1 MGTSLL
7 TNQSAMTALQ
17 TLRSIGDS
25 MDTTQRRVSTGL
37 RINEASD
44 NTAYWSISSMM
55 KSDRNA
61 LSAVSDAMA
70 LGKSQIDVAD
80 ATISKSKDYLDNIQK
95 SLTTAY
101 EKGAGDIKKIQA
113 DIKGNMNDIQSSVYS
128 ASLAE
133 KNILGN
139 GGQSVRIAGSYRR
152 EGSNVYVDMIDV
164 GGQDLN
170 FATKKADGTFDL
182 TGGQLKDVF
191 GSGFATAASGTTTPS
206 NTPAS
211 QAEDANGSQG
221 SGSSNSGSTT
231 TTPSADDP
239 AGIQGLNKTY
249 VEAQGKLSEAQ
260 SALASAKAA
269 AAANPSDATLAT
281 AVSTAEGK
289 VKSEQTAVDAALKSV
304 TDAAG
309 KMSVQDFV
317 NTNFDGVSS
326 GVMEQVLRAVQG
338 KVTTATSNVVTAGA
352 TLGAAKAQVTGQID
366 YVSNLM
372 DAIDKGVGSLVDADM
387 NAESARLASLQ
398 VQQQLGI
405 QALSIANQNS
415 QNILALFRQ

>member
-7 TNQSAMTALQ
+7 TNQSAMNALQ

-61 LSAVSDAMA
+61 LSSVSDAMA
-70 LGKSQIDVAD
+70 LGKSQIDVAN
-80 ATISKSKDYLDNIQK
+80 ATIDKSKDYLDNIQK

-101 EKGAGDIKKIQA
+101 EKGSGDVAKIQA
-113 DIKGNMNDIQSSVYS
+113 DIKANMNDIQSAVYS

-139 GGQSVRIAGSYRR
+139 SGESVRIAGSYRR

-164 GGQDLN
+164 GGKELN
-170 FATKKADGTFDL
+170 FATNNSDGTFDL
-182 TGGQLKDVF
+182 SKGQLKDIF
-191 GSGFATAASGTTTPS
+191 GTVVGSTGGTSETGGASGAGGATGGASGAGGAGGASGGAETRQSTSSTSFTPTATNPIDVKGINEAAKAYNDAVASGASDVGTKKTALDKLLDGITVKDFVTQDFKDATAAGM
-206 NTPAS
+206 
-211 QAEDANGSQG
+211 
-221 SGSSNSGSTT
+221 
-231 TTPSADDP
+231 
-239 AGIQGLNKTY
+239 
-249 VEAQGKLSEAQ
+249 EAI
-260 SALASAKAA
+260 
-269 AAANPSDATLAT
+269 
-281 AVSTAEGK
+281 
-289 VKSEQTAVDAALKSV
+289 LK
-304 TDAAG
+304 
-309 KMSVQDFV
+309 
-317 NTNFDGVSS
+317 
-326 GVMEQVLRAVQG
+326 AVQG
-338 KVTTATSNVVTAGA
+338 KVTTATSNVTTAGA

-366 YVSNLM
+366 YVSKLM
-372 DAIDKGVGSLVDADM
+372 DAVDKGVGSLVDADM

-415 QNILALFRQ
+415 QNILSLFRQ

>member
-7 TNQSAMTALQ
+7 TNQSAMNALQ
-17 TLRSIGDS
+17 TLRSIGDN
-25 MDTTQRRVSTGL
+25 MDQTQRRVSTGL

-55 KSDRNA
+55 RSDRNA
-61 LSAVSDAMA
+61 LSSVSDAMA

-80 ATISKSKDYLDNIQK
+80 ATIDKSKTYLDNIQK

-113 DIKGNMNDIQSSVYS
+113 DIKGNMNDIQSAVYS

-139 GGQSVRIAGSYRR
+139 DGQSVRIAGSYRR

-164 GGQDLN
+164 GGADLN
-170 FATKKADGTFDL
+170 FASKKADGSFDL
-182 TGGQLKDVF
+182 TKGVLKDVF
-191 GSGFATAASGTTTPS
+191 GSGT
-206 NTPAS
+206 
-211 QAEDANGSQG
+211 E
-221 SGSSNSGSTT
+221 GSTAPDFKQLSQT
-231 TTPSADDP
+231 LTDKEKALAALPEGD
-239 AGIQGLNKTY
+239 AGIAQAKQD
-249 VEAQGKLSEAQ
+249 VEA
-260 SALASAKAA
+260 AKKAI
-269 AAANPSDATLAT
+269 SDAAEKMT
-281 AVSTAEGK
+281 VS
-289 VKSEQTAVDAALKSV
+289 
-304 TDAAG
+304 
-309 KMSVQDFV
+309 DFV
-317 NTNFDGVSS
+317 NTDFTDVSS
-326 GVMEQVLRAVQG
+326 STMEEILKNVQG
-338 KVTTATSNVVTAGA
+338 KVTTATTNVVTAGA

-366 YVSNLM
+366 YVSKLM
-372 DAIDKGVGSLVDADM
+372 DAVDKGVGSLVDADM

-415 QNILALFRQ
+415 QNILSLFRQ

>member
-7 TNQSAMTALQ
+7 TNQSAMNALQ

-25 MDTTQRRVSTGL
+25 MDQTQRRVSTGL

-61 LSAVSDAMA
+61 LSSVSDAMA
-70 LGKSQIDVAD
+70 LGKSQIDVAN
-80 ATISKSKDYLDNIQK
+80 ATIDKSKEYLDNIQK

-101 EKGAGDIKKIQA
+101 EKGSGDVAKIQA
-113 DIKGNMNDIQSSVYS
+113 DIKANMNDIESAVYS

-152 EGSNVYVDMIDV
+152 EGSAVYVDMIDV
-164 GGQDLN
+164 GGNELN
-170 FATKKADGTFDL
+170 FATKGANGTFDL
-182 TGGQLKDVF
+182 SGGVLKDVF
-191 GSGFATAASGTTTPS
+191 GSYDTGAADGSKISDLLGTIKDKKAELDAAKPSDTDYGSKKDAYNNAVTALTNVADKLTVKDFANADFSNVSASGMETIIK
-206 NTPAS
+206 A
-211 QAEDANGSQG
+211 
-221 SGSSNSGSTT
+221 
-231 TTPSADDP
+231 
-239 AGIQGLNKTY
+239 IQ
-249 VEAQGKLSEAQ
+249 S
-260 SALASAKAA
+260 
-269 AAANPSDATLAT
+269 
-281 AVSTAEGK
+281 
-289 VKSEQTAVDAALKSV
+289 
-304 TDAAG
+304 
-309 KMSVQDFV
+309 
-317 NTNFDGVSS
+317 
-326 GVMEQVLRAVQG
+326 
-338 KVTTATSNVVTAGA
+338 KVTGATSAVVTAGA

-366 YVSNLM
+366 YVSKLM
-372 DAIDKGVGSLVDADM
+372 DAVDKGVGSLVDADM

-415 QNILALFRQ
+415 QNILSLFRQ

>member
-7 TNQSAMTALQ
+7 TNQSAMNALQ

-61 LSAVSDAMA
+61 LSSVSDAMA
-70 LGKSQIDVAD
+70 LGKSQIDVAN
-80 ATISKSKDYLDNIQK
+80 ATIDKSKEYLDNIQK

-101 EKGAGDIKKIQA
+101 EKGSGDIKKIQA
-113 DIKGNMNDIQSSVYS
+113 DIKANMNDIQSAVYS

-139 GGQSVRIAGSYRR
+139 SGESVRIAGSYRR
-152 EGSNVYVDMIDV
+152 EGSAVYVDMIDV
-164 GGQDLN
+164 GGADLN

-182 TGGQLKDVF
+182 SKGVLQAVF
-191 GSGFATAASGTTTPS
+191 GTGAAASAPAPTPPS
-206 NTPAS
+206 PAP
-211 QAEDANGSQG
+211 ETETETN
-221 SGSSNSGSTT
+221 
-231 TTPSADDP
+231 PSDPLGLKSLNDD
-239 AGIQGLNKTY
+239 LVSK
-249 VEAQGKLSEAQ
+249 Q
-260 SALASAKAA
+260 SALTSKQADLDKAKAA
-269 AAANPSDATLAT
+269 AAANPSDSGLQGAVT
-281 AVSTAEGK
+281 AA
-289 VKSEQTAVDAALKSV
+289 QTAVNSAQSDYKSSLDKV
-304 TDAAG
+304 TKAAG
-309 KMSVQDFV
+309 KMTVLDFV
-317 NTNFDGVSS
+317 NTDFSGFSS
-326 GVMEQVLRAVQG
+326 ATMEQVLKAVQG

-366 YVSNLM
+366 YVSKLM
-372 DAIDKGVGSLVDADM
+372 DAVDKGVGSLVDADM

-415 QNILALFRQ
+415 QNILSLFRQ

>member
-7 TNQSAMTALQ
+7 TNQSAMNALQ
-17 TLRSIGDS
+17 TLRSIGDN

-61 LSAVSDAMA
+61 LSSVSDAMA
-70 LGKSQIDVAD
+70 LGKSQIDVAN
-80 ATISKSKDYLDNIQK
+80 ATIEKSKEYLDKIQK

-101 EKGAGDIKKIQA
+101 EKGPGDIKKIQA
-113 DIKGNMNDIQSSVYS
+113 DIKANMNDIQSAVYS

-139 GGQSVRIAGSYRR
+139 SGESVRIAGSYRR

-164 GGQDLN
+164 GGKELN
-170 FATKKADGTFDL
+170 FATNKGDGTFDL
-182 TGGQLKDVF
+182 SKGQLKDIF
-191 GSGFATAASGTTTPS
+191 GTVVGSTGGASETGGAGGAAGGAGGTSGTGGASGGAETRESTSSPS
-206 NTPAS
+206 FKPTATNPI
-211 QAEDANGSQG
+211 DVK
-221 SGSSNSGSTT
+221 
-231 TTPSADDP
+231 
-239 AGIQGLNKTY
+239 GIN
-249 VEAQGKLSEAQ
+249 EA
-260 SALASAKAA
+260 AKAY
-269 AAANPSDATLAT
+269 NDAVASNAT
-281 AVSTAEGK
+281 DVGDKKTALDKLLDGIT
-289 VKSEQTAVDAALKSV
+289 VKDFV
-304 TDAAG
+304 T
-309 KMSVQDFV
+309 QDFKEA
-317 NTNFDGVSS
+317 TSAG
-326 GVMEQVLRAVQG
+326 MEAILKAVQG

-366 YVSNLM
+366 YVSKLM
-372 DAIDKGVGSLVDADM
+372 DAVDKGVGSLVDADM

-415 QNILALFRQ
+415 QNILSLFRQ

>member
-7 TNQSAMTALQ
+7 TNQSAMNALQ

-61 LSAVSDAMA
+61 LSSVSDAMA
-70 LGKSQIDVAD
+70 LGKSQIDVAN
-80 ATISKSKDYLDNIQK
+80 ATIDKSKDYLDNIQK

-101 EKGAGDIKKIQA
+101 EKGSGDVAKIQA
-113 DIKGNMNDIQSSVYS
+113 DIKANMNDIQSSVYS

-139 GGQSVRIAGSYRR
+139 SGESVRIAGSYRR
-152 EGSNVYVDMIDV
+152 EGSAVYVDMIDV
-164 GGQDLN
+164 GGADLN

-182 TGGQLKDVF
+182 SKGVLSDVF
-191 GSGFATAASGTTTPS
+191 GSYDTADPAPATKLATLLDNIKSAKQALDNPTAGAQEEGAASPQEAYNAAVKALTDVADKLTVKDFANADFS
-206 NTPAS
+206 NVSAS
-211 QAEDANGSQG
+211 GMEK
-221 SGSSNSGSTT
+221 
-231 TTPSADDP
+231 
-239 AGIQGLNKTY
+239 II
-249 VEAQGKLSEAQ
+249 
-260 SALASAKAA
+260 KAI
-269 AAANPSDATLAT
+269 
-281 AVSTAEGK
+281 
-289 VKSEQTAVDAALKSV
+289 
-304 TDAAG
+304 
-309 KMSVQDFV
+309 
-317 NTNFDGVSS
+317 
-326 GVMEQVLRAVQG
+326 QG

-366 YVSNLM
+366 YVSKLM
-372 DAIDKGVGSLVDADM
+372 DAVDKGVGSLVDADM

-415 QNILALFRQ
+415 QNILSLFRQ

>member
-7 TNQSAMTALQ
+7 TNQSAMNALQ

-61 LSAVSDAMA
+61 LSSVSDAMA
-70 LGKSQIDVAD
+70 LGKSQIDVAN
-80 ATISKSKDYLDNIQK
+80 ATIDKSKDYLDNIQK

-101 EKGAGDIKKIQA
+101 EKGSGDVAKIQA
-113 DIKGNMNDIQSSVYS
+113 DIKANMNDIQSSVYS

-139 GGQSVRIAGSYRR
+139 SGESVRIAGSYRR

-164 GGQDLN
+164 GGADLN
-170 FATKKADGTFDL
+170 FATKQADGTFDL
-182 TGGQLKDVF
+182 SKGVLQSVF
-191 GSGFATAASGTTTPS
+191 GTGFAASAPTNPGAQEE
-206 NTPAS
+206 NPAP
-211 QAEDANGSQG
+211 A
-221 SGSSNSGSTT
+221 
-231 TTPSADDP
+231 ADDP
-239 AGIQGLNKTY
+239 AGLKALDKTL
-249 VEAQGKLSEAQ
+249 VENQAKYTQAQ
-260 SALASAKAA
+260 SDLTAAKAA
-269 AAANPSDATLAT
+269 AAANPGDATL
-281 AVSTAEGK
+281 
-289 VKSEQTAVDAALKSV
+289 QTAVTTAQGNVTSTKSAVDEALKPIV
-304 TDAAG
+304 EAAG
-309 KMSVQDFV
+309 KMTVMDFV
-317 NTNFDGVSS
+317 NTNFSGISS
-326 GVMEQVLRAVQG
+326 STMEQVLKAVQS

-366 YVSNLM
+366 YVSKLM
-372 DAIDKGVGSLVDADM
+372 DAVDKGVGSLVDADM

-415 QNILALFRQ
+415 QNILSLFRQ

>member
-7 TNQSAMTALQ
+7 TNQSAMNALQ
-17 TLRSIGDS
+17 TLRSIGDN
-25 MDTTQRRVSTGL
+25 MDQTQRRVSTGL

-55 KSDRNA
+55 RSDRNA
-61 LSAVSDAMA
+61 LSSVSDAMA

-80 ATISKSKDYLDNIQK
+80 ATIDKSKTYLDNIQK

-113 DIKGNMNDIQSSVYS
+113 DIKGNMNDIQSAVYS

-139 GGQSVRIAGSYRR
+139 DGQSVRIAGSYRR

-164 GGQDLN
+164 GGADLN
-170 FATKKADGTFDL
+170 FASKKADGSFDL
-182 TGGQLKDVF
+182 TKGVLKDVF
-191 GSGFATAASGTTTPS
+191 GSGTEGSPAPDFKQLSKDLTDKEKALAALPEG
-206 NTPAS
+206 
-211 QAEDANGSQG
+211 D
-221 SGSSNSGSTT
+221 
-231 TTPSADDP
+231 
-239 AGIQGLNKTY
+239 AGIDQAKQD
-249 VEAQGKLSEAQ
+249 VEA
-260 SALASAKAA
+260 AKKAI
-269 AAANPSDATLAT
+269 SDAAEKMT
-281 AVSTAEGK
+281 VS
-289 VKSEQTAVDAALKSV
+289 
-304 TDAAG
+304 
-309 KMSVQDFV
+309 DFV
-317 NTNFDGVSS
+317 NTDFTDVSS
-326 GVMEQVLRAVQG
+326 STMEEILKNVQG
-338 KVTTATSNVVTAGA
+338 KVTTATTNVVTAGA

-366 YVSNLM
+366 YVSKLM
-372 DAIDKGVGSLVDADM
+372 DAVDKGVGSLVDADM

-415 QNILALFRQ
+415 QNILSLFRQ

>member
-7 TNQSAMTALQ
+7 TNQSAMNALQ
-17 TLRSIGDS
+17 TLRSIGDN
-25 MDTTQRRVSTGL
+25 MDQTQRRVSTGL

-55 KSDRNA
+55 RSDRNA
-61 LSAVSDAMA
+61 LSSVSDAMA

-80 ATISKSKDYLDNIQK
+80 ATIDKSKTYLDNIQK

-113 DIKGNMNDIQSSVYS
+113 DIKGNMNDIQSAVYS

-139 GGQSVRIAGSYRR
+139 DGQSVRIAGSYRR

-164 GGQDLN
+164 GGADLN
-170 FATKKADGTFDL
+170 FASKKADGSFDL
-182 TGGQLKDVF
+182 TKGVLKDVF
-191 GSGFATAASGTTTPS
+191 GSGT
-206 NTPAS
+206 
-211 QAEDANGSQG
+211 E
-221 SGSSNSGSTT
+221 GSTAPDFKQLSQT
-231 TTPSADDP
+231 LTDKEKALAALPEGD
-239 AGIQGLNKTY
+239 AGIAQAKQD
-249 VEAQGKLSEAQ
+249 VEA
-260 SALASAKAA
+260 AKKAI
-269 AAANPSDATLAT
+269 SDAAEKMT
-281 AVSTAEGK
+281 VS
-289 VKSEQTAVDAALKSV
+289 
-304 TDAAG
+304 
-309 KMSVQDFV
+309 DFV
-317 NTNFDGVSS
+317 NADFTDVSS
-326 GVMEQVLRAVQG
+326 STMEEILKNVQG
-338 KVTTATSNVVTAGA
+338 KVTTATTNVVTAGA

-366 YVSNLM
+366 YVSKLM
-372 DAIDKGVGSLVDADM
+372 DAVDKGVGSLVDADM

-415 QNILALFRQ
+415 QNILSLFRQ

>member
-7 TNQSAMTALQ
+7 TNQSAMNALQ
-17 TLRSIGDS
+17 TLRSIGDN

-61 LSAVSDAMA
+61 LSSVSDAMA
-70 LGKSQIDVAD
+70 LGKSQIDVAN
-80 ATISKSKDYLDNIQK
+80 ATIDKSKEYLDNIQK

-101 EKGAGDIKKIQA
+101 QKGSGDVAKIQA
-113 DIKGNMNDIQSSVYS
+113 DIKANMNDIESAVYS

-152 EGSNVYVDMIDV
+152 EGSAVYVDMIDV
-164 GGQDLN
+164 GGNELN
-170 FATKKADGTFDL
+170 FATKGANGTFDL
-182 TGGQLKDVF
+182 SGGVLKDVF
-191 GSGFATAASGTTTPS
+191 GSYDTGAADGSKISDLLGTIKDKKAELDAAKPSDTDYGSKKDAYNNAVTALTNVADKLTVKDFANADFSNVSASGMETIIK
-206 NTPAS
+206 A
-211 QAEDANGSQG
+211 
-221 SGSSNSGSTT
+221 
-231 TTPSADDP
+231 
-239 AGIQGLNKTY
+239 IQ
-249 VEAQGKLSEAQ
+249 S
-260 SALASAKAA
+260 
-269 AAANPSDATLAT
+269 
-281 AVSTAEGK
+281 
-289 VKSEQTAVDAALKSV
+289 
-304 TDAAG
+304 
-309 KMSVQDFV
+309 
-317 NTNFDGVSS
+317 
-326 GVMEQVLRAVQG
+326 
-338 KVTTATSNVVTAGA
+338 KVTGATSAVVTAGA

-366 YVSNLM
+366 YVSKLM
-372 DAIDKGVGSLVDADM
+372 DAVDKGVGSLVDADM

-415 QNILALFRQ
+415 QNILSLFRQ

>member
-7 TNQSAMTALQ
+7 TNQSAMNALQ
-17 TLRSIGDS
+17 TLRSIGDN

-61 LSAVSDAMA
+61 LSSVSDAMA
-70 LGKSQIDVAD
+70 LGKSQIDVAN
-80 ATISKSKDYLDNIQK
+80 ATIDKSKDYLDNIQK

-101 EKGAGDIKKIQA
+101 EKGSGDIKKIQA
-113 DIKGNMNDIQSSVYS
+113 DIKANMNDIQSAVYS

-139 GGQSVRIAGSYRR
+139 SGESVRIAGSYRR
-152 EGSNVYVDMIDV
+152 EGSAVYVDMIDV
-164 GGQDLN
+164 GGADLN
-170 FATKKADGTFDL
+170 FATKQADGTFDL
-182 TGGQLKDVF
+182 SKGVLQSVF
-191 GSGFATAASGTTTPS
+191 GTGFAASAPTNPGAQEENPAPS
-206 NTPAS
+206 TPA
-211 QAEDANGSQG
+211 
-221 SGSSNSGSTT
+221 
-231 TTPSADDP
+231 ADDP
-239 AGIQGLNKTY
+239 AGLKALDKTL
-249 VEAQGKLSEAQ
+249 VGAQAKYAQAQ
-260 SALASAKAA
+260 SDLTAAKAA
-269 AAANPSDATLAT
+269 AAANPSDTSLQDAVTT
-281 AVSTAEGK
+281 AQGK
-289 VKSEQTAVDAALKSV
+289 VTSAKGEVDTALKPIV
-304 TDAAG
+304 EAAG
-309 KMSVQDFV
+309 KMTVMDFV
-317 NTNFDGVSS
+317 NTNFSGISS
-326 GVMEQVLRAVQG
+326 STMEQVLKAVQS

-366 YVSNLM
+366 YVSKLM
-372 DAIDKGVGSLVDADM
+372 DAVDKGVGSLVDADM

-415 QNILALFRQ
+415 QNILSLFRQ

>member
-7 TNQSAMTALQ
+7 TNQSAMNALQ
-17 TLRSIGDS
+17 TLRSIGDN

-61 LSAVSDAMA
+61 LSSVSDAMA
-70 LGKSQIDVAD
+70 LGKSQIDVAN
-80 ATISKSKDYLDNIQK
+80 ATIDKSKEYLDNIQK

-101 EKGAGDIKKIQA
+101 EKGSGDIKKIQA
-113 DIKGNMNDIQSSVYS
+113 DIKANMNDIQSAVYS

-152 EGSNVYVDMIDV
+152 EGSAVYVDMIDV
-164 GGQDLN
+164 GGDELN
-170 FATKKADGTFDL
+170 FAIKGANGTFDL
-182 TGGQLKDVF
+182 TGGVLKDI
-191 GSGFATAASGTTTPS
+191 FAKDTVTGDNAISKLAKKLYDATT
-206 NTPAS
+206 
-211 QAEDANGSQG
+211 DA
-221 SGSSNSGSTT
+221 
-231 TTPSADDP
+231 D
-239 AGIQGLNKTY
+239 K
-249 VEAQGKLSEAQ
+249 Q
-260 SALASAKAA
+260 SAENALIGQVSAM
-269 AAANPSDATLAT
+269 T
-281 AVSTAEGK
+281 
-289 VKSEQTAVDAALKSV
+289 VK
-304 TDAAG
+304 
-309 KMSVQDFV
+309 DFV
-317 NTNFDGVSS
+317 ENDFSNLSS
-326 GVMEQVLRAVQG
+326 KGLETVLKAIQS
-338 KVTTATSNVVTAGA
+338 KVTGATSAVVTAGA

-366 YVSNLM
+366 YVSKLM
-372 DAIDKGVGSLVDADM
+372 DAVDKGVGSLVDADM

-415 QNILALFRQ
+415 QNILSLFRQ

>member
-7 TNQSAMTALQ
+7 TNQSAMNALQ

-61 LSAVSDAMA
+61 LSSVSDAMA
-70 LGKSQIDVAD
+70 LGKSQIDVAN
-80 ATISKSKDYLDNIQK
+80 ATIDKSKEYLDNIQK

-101 EKGAGDIKKIQA
+101 EKGSGDVAKIQA
-113 DIKGNMNDIQSSVYS
+113 DIKANMNDIQSAVYS

-139 GGQSVRIAGSYRR
+139 NGESVRIAGSYRR
-152 EGSNVYVDMIDV
+152 EGSAVYVDMIDV
-164 GGQDLN
+164 GGKELN
-170 FATKKADGTFDL
+170 FATKGANGTFDL
-182 TGGQLKDVF
+182 SKGVLSDVF
-191 GSGFATAASGTTTPS
+191 GSYDTTTP
-206 NTPAS
+206 PPEA
-211 QAEDANGSQG
+211 
-221 SGSSNSGSTT
+221 
-231 TTPSADDP
+231 
-239 AGIQGLNKTY
+239 NKTLS
-249 VEAQGKLSEAQ
+249 KLLDAIK
-260 SALASAKAA
+260 SAKEALDNPTAGAQEAEGGAEGGAA
-269 AAANPSDATLAT
+269 TTNPLQTAYDT
-281 AVSTAEGK
+281 AVKALTDVADK
-289 VKSEQTAVDAALKSV
+289 LTVK
-304 TDAAG
+304 
-309 KMSVQDFV
+309 DFA
-317 NTNFDGVSS
+317 NADFSNVSAS
-326 GVMEQVLRAVQG
+326 GMEKIIKAIQG
-338 KVTTATSNVVTAGA
+338 KVTTATSNVTTAGA

-366 YVSNLM
+366 YVSKLM
-372 DAIDKGVGSLVDADM
+372 DAVDKGVGSLVDADM

-415 QNILALFRQ
+415 QNILSLFRQ

>member
-7 TNQSAMTALQ
+7 TNQSAMNALQ
-17 TLRSIGDS
+17 TLRSIGDN

-61 LSAVSDAMA
+61 LSSVSDAMA
-70 LGKSQIDVAD
+70 LGKSQIDVAN
-80 ATISKSKDYLDNIQK
+80 ATIDKSKDYLDNIQK

-101 EKGAGDIKKIQA
+101 EKGSGDIKKIQA
-113 DIKGNMNDIQSSVYS
+113 DIKANMNDIQSAVYS

-139 GGQSVRIAGSYRR
+139 SGESVRIAGSYRR

-164 GGQDLN
+164 GGADLN
-170 FATKKADGTFDL
+170 FATKQADGTFDL
-182 TGGQLKDVF
+182 SKGVLQAVF
-191 GSGFATAASGTTTPS
+191 GTGAAASAPAPTPPS
-206 NTPAS
+206 PAP
-211 QAEDANGSQG
+211 ETETETN
-221 SGSSNSGSTT
+221 
-231 TTPSADDP
+231 PSDPLGLKSLNDD
-239 AGIQGLNKTY
+239 LVSK
-249 VEAQGKLSEAQ
+249 Q
-260 SALASAKAA
+260 SALTSKQADLDKAKAA
-269 AAANPSDATLAT
+269 AAANPSDSGLQGAVT
-281 AVSTAEGK
+281 AA
-289 VKSEQTAVDAALKSV
+289 QTAVNSAQSDYKSSLDKV
-304 TDAAG
+304 TKAAG
-309 KMSVQDFV
+309 KMTVLDFV
-317 NTNFDGVSS
+317 NTDFSGFSS
-326 GVMEQVLRAVQG
+326 ATMEQVLKAVQG

-366 YVSNLM
+366 YVSKLM
-372 DAIDKGVGSLVDADM
+372 DAVDKGVGSLVDADM

-415 QNILALFRQ
+415 QNILSLFRQ

>member
-7 TNQSAMTALQ
+7 TNQSAMNALQ
-17 TLRSIGDS
+17 TLRSIGDN

-61 LSAVSDAMA
+61 LSSVSDAMA
-70 LGKSQIDVAD
+70 LGKSQIDVAN
-80 ATISKSKDYLDNIQK
+80 ATIDKSKDYLDNIQK

-101 EKGAGDIKKIQA
+101 EKGSGDVAKIQA
-113 DIKGNMNDIQSSVYS
+113 DIKANMNDIQSAVYS

-139 GGQSVRIAGSYRR
+139 SGESVRIAGSYRR

-164 GGQDLN
+164 GGADLN
-170 FATKKADGTFDL
+170 FATKNADGTFDL
-182 TGGQLKDVF
+182 TKGVLKDVF
-191 GSGFATAASGTTTPS
+191 GKAETAPDFASL
-206 NTPAS
+206 
-211 QAEDANGSQG
+211 D
-221 SGSSNSGSTT
+221 STL
-231 TTPSADDP
+231 
-239 AGIQGLNKTY
+239 Q
-249 VEAQGKLSEAQ
+249 EAQA
-260 SALASAKAA
+260 ALAAKGDTATEEDKNKVTQAQQAITEAA
-269 AAANPSDATLAT
+269 KDMT
-281 AVSTAEGK
+281 
-289 VKSEQTAVDAALKSV
+289 
-304 TDAAG
+304 
-309 KMSVQDFV
+309 VQDFV
-317 NTNFDGVSS
+317 DTDFSKVSS
-326 GVMEQVLRAVQG
+326 ATMEQVLKTVQG

-352 TLGAAKAQVTGQID
+352 ALGAAKAQVTGQID
-366 YVSNLM
+366 YVSKLM
-372 DAIDKGVGSLVDADM
+372 DAVDKGVGSLVDADM

-415 QNILALFRQ
+415 QNILSLFRQ

>member
-7 TNQSAMTALQ
+7 TNQSAMNALQ

-61 LSAVSDAMA
+61 LSSVSDAMA
-70 LGKSQIDVAD
+70 LGKSQIDVAN
-80 ATISKSKDYLDNIQK
+80 ATIDKSKDYLDNIQK

-101 EKGAGDIKKIQA
+101 EKGSGDVAKIQA
-113 DIKGNMNDIQSSVYS
+113 DIKANMNDIQSAVYS

-139 GGQSVRIAGSYRR
+139 SGESVRIAGSYRR

-164 GGQDLN
+164 GGADLN
-170 FATKKADGTFDL
+170 FATKNADGTFDL
-182 TGGQLKDVF
+182 TKGVLKDVF
-191 GSGFATAASGTTTPS
+191 GKAETAPDFASL
-206 NTPAS
+206 
-211 QAEDANGSQG
+211 D
-221 SGSSNSGSTT
+221 STL
-231 TTPSADDP
+231 
-239 AGIQGLNKTY
+239 Q
-249 VEAQGKLSEAQ
+249 EAQA
-260 SALASAKAA
+260 ALAAKGDTATEDDKNKVTQAQQAITEAA
-269 AAANPSDATLAT
+269 KDMT
-281 AVSTAEGK
+281 
-289 VKSEQTAVDAALKSV
+289 
-304 TDAAG
+304 
-309 KMSVQDFV
+309 VQDFV
-317 NTNFDGVSS
+317 DTDFSKVSS
-326 GVMEQVLRAVQG
+326 ATMEQVLKTVQG

-352 TLGAAKAQVTGQID
+352 ALGAAKAQVTGQID
-366 YVSNLM
+366 YVSKLM
-372 DAIDKGVGSLVDADM
+372 DAVDKGVGSLVDADM

-415 QNILALFRQ
+415 QNILSLFRQ

>member
-7 TNQSAMTALQ
+7 TNQSAMNALQ
-17 TLRSIGDS
+17 TLRSIGDN
-25 MDTTQRRVSTGL
+25 MDQTQRRVSTGL

-55 KSDRNA
+55 RSDRNA
-61 LSAVSDAMA
+61 LSSVSDAMA

-80 ATISKSKDYLDNIQK
+80 ATIDKSKTYLDNIQK

-113 DIKGNMNDIQSSVYS
+113 DIKGNMNDIQSAVYS

-139 GGQSVRIAGSYRR
+139 DGQSVRIAGSYRR

-164 GGQDLN
+164 GGADLN
-170 FATKKADGTFDL
+170 FASKKADGSFDL
-182 TGGQLKDVF
+182 TKGVLKDVF
-191 GSGFATAASGTTTPS
+191 GSGT
-206 NTPAS
+206 
-211 QAEDANGSQG
+211 E
-221 SGSSNSGSTT
+221 GSTAPDFKQLSKDLT
-231 TTPSADDP
+231 DKEKALAALPEGD
-239 AGIQGLNKTY
+239 AGIAQAKQD
-249 VEAQGKLSEAQ
+249 VEA
-260 SALASAKAA
+260 AKKAI
-269 AAANPSDATLAT
+269 SDAAEKMT
-281 AVSTAEGK
+281 VS
-289 VKSEQTAVDAALKSV
+289 
-304 TDAAG
+304 
-309 KMSVQDFV
+309 DFV
-317 NTNFDGVSS
+317 NTDFTDVSS
-326 GVMEQVLRAVQG
+326 STMEEILKNVQG
-338 KVTTATSNVVTAGA
+338 KVTTATTNVVTAGA

-366 YVSNLM
+366 YVSKLM
-372 DAIDKGVGSLVDADM
+372 DAVDKGVGSLVDADM

-415 QNILALFRQ
+415 QNILSLFRQ

>member
-7 TNQSAMTALQ
+7 TNQSAMNALQ

-61 LSAVSDAMA
+61 LSSVSDAMA
-70 LGKSQIDVAD
+70 LGKSQIDVAN
-80 ATISKSKDYLDNIQK
+80 ATIDKSKDYLDNIQK

-101 EKGAGDIKKIQA
+101 EKGSGDVAKIQA
-113 DIKGNMNDIQSSVYS
+113 DIKANMNDIQSSVYS

-139 GGQSVRIAGSYRR
+139 SGESVRIAGSYRR

-164 GGQDLN
+164 GGADLN

-182 TGGQLKDVF
+182 SKGVLQSVFGTGFAASAPTNPGGQEENP
-191 GSGFATAASGTTTPS
+191 APA
-206 NTPAS
+206 TPA
-211 QAEDANGSQG
+211 
-221 SGSSNSGSTT
+221 
-231 TTPSADDP
+231 ADDP
-239 AGIQGLNKTY
+239 AGLKALDKTL
-249 VEAQGKLSEAQ
+249 VSAQAKYAQAQ
-260 SALASAKAA
+260 SDLTAAKAA
-269 AAANPSDATLAT
+269 AAANPSDTNLQDAVT
-281 AVSTAEGK
+281 AAQGK
-289 VKSEQTAVDAALKSV
+289 VTSTKGGVDDALKPIV
-304 TDAAG
+304 EAAG
-309 KMSVQDFV
+309 KMTVMDFV
-317 NTNFDGVSS
+317 NTNFSGISS
-326 GVMEQVLRAVQG
+326 STMEQVLKAVQS

-366 YVSNLM
+366 YVSKLM
-372 DAIDKGVGSLVDADM
+372 DAVDKGVGSLVDADM

-415 QNILALFRQ
+415 QNILSLFRQ